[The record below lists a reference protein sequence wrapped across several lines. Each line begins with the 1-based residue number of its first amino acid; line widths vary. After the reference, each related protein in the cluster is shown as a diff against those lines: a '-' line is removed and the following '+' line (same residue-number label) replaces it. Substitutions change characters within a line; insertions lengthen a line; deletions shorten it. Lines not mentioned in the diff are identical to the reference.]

1 MSYYTPSTPVI
12 ERPQRVP
19 DSTRTILCLSCGD
32 TMRHL
37 RTLAKF
43 GVRPQKLIF
52 VCPSCKGIEAK
63 ELIHTRGTETI
74 PE

>member
-1 MSYYTPSTPVI
+1 
-12 ERPQRVP
+12 
-19 DSTRTILCLSCGD
+19 
-32 TMRHL
+32 MRHL

-52 VCPSCKGIEAK
+52 ICPSCKGIEAK

-74 PE
+74 PNSSDPPNLPKSVTR